1 MLVITGE
8 TERAPFTP
16 FVKIKSVSGP
26 VGFRDDVSTMYRRIS
41 ENRDK

>member
-8 TERAPFTP
+8 TERVPFTP
-16 FVKIKSVSGP
+16 FVKIESVSGP
-26 VGFRDDVSTMYRRIS
+26 VGLGDDVSTVYRRIS